1 MLFNTPLYFCSIY
14 FSLDIYIFDA
24 GAFSLGGVSLL
35 CSGFVPVMT
44 PERTKRE
51 HSVNLWEQNVNKT

>member
-14 FSLDIYIFDA
+14 FSLDIYIYDA

-44 PERTKRE
+44 PKRTKRE